1 MIFVTVGTHEQPFNR
16 LIKKIDELV
25 ASKVIKEEVVIQRG
39 YSTYEPK
46 NCEYHDI
53 IPWEKMCELNEKARI
68 IITHG
73 GPASFIDVLRL
84 GKKPIIVPRQKEF
97 NEHVNNHQLLFARK
111 MVEEKMNVIVIEN
124 IDDLESAI
132 VNYSNEGT
140 GFKSNNESFN
150 NQLITEVK
158 KLFEPENEKE

>member
-25 ASKVIKEEVVIQRG
+25 DKQIITEEVVIQRG

-73 GPASFIDVLRL
+73 GPASFIDALRL

-97 NEHVNNHQLLFARK
+97 KEHVNDHQLLFARK
-111 MVEEKMNVIVIEN
+111 MVEEKMNVVVIEN
-124 IDDLESAI
+124 IDDLDNAI
-132 VNYSNEGT
+132 INYSNDGAS
-140 GFKSNNESFN
+140 FKSNNAHFN
-150 NQLITEVK
+150 EELIKEVK
-158 KLFEPENEKE
+158 KLFEPEQ